1 MAQFQRAIGKFGLQ
15 LQAIQRLRLTDGL
28 SWADAHDIAMWCA
41 LCGRHYETAQLSD
54 KSIERITSIYNQ
66 YFTED

>member
-1 MAQFQRAIGKFGLQ
+1 MAQFQRAIGKYGLQ

-28 SWADAHDIAMWCA
+28 CWTDAHDIAMWCT
-41 LCGRHYETAQLSD
+41 LCGRNYETAQLSD
-54 KSIERITSIYNQ
+54 KSIERITAIYNQ